1 MNCFNIL
8 IFKDETMRENNIKDV
23 VNRLQMT
30 FNSNAYRNHL
40 SNPKNNWLDITVDD
54 AIMSVFKIYKKFRRE
69 VMIYFIADTHFN
81 HANIIK
87 YCNRPFKNTY
97 EMNEYIIKKWNSVV
111 KEADTVYHLG
121 DVGFGSLQE
130 VKSLVERLNGRK
142 ILLRGNHDFKIGV
155 NTWKEIGF
163 LEVYKKKIILD
174 NLLLTHAP
182 TEEVEENQINIFGHI
197 HDKPLDERFNKK
209 NHICVSCDVVDY
221 IPVSISKN

>member
-1 MNCFNIL
+1 
-8 IFKDETMRENNIKDV
+8 
-23 VNRLQMT
+23 
-30 FNSNAYRNHL
+30 
-40 SNPKNNWLDITVDD
+40 
-54 AIMSVFKIYKKFRRE
+54 
-69 VMIYFIADTHFN
+69 
-81 HANIIK
+81 
-87 YCNRPFKNTY
+87 
-97 EMNEYIIKKWNSVV
+97 MNEYIIKKWNSVV

-221 IPVSISKN
+221 IPVSISKIEIVTKQV

>member
-1 MNCFNIL
+1 
-8 IFKDETMRENNIKDV
+8 
-23 VNRLQMT
+23 
-30 FNSNAYRNHL
+30 
-40 SNPKNNWLDITVDD
+40 
-54 AIMSVFKIYKKFRRE
+54 
-69 VMIYFIADTHFN
+69 MIYFIADTHFN

-87 YCNRPFKNTY
+87 YCNRPFKNTD
-97 EMNEYIIKKWNSVV
+97 EMNEYIIRRWNSVV

-209 NHICVSCDVVDY
+209 NHICVSCDVVDS
-221 IPVSISKN
+221 IPVSISKIESVTKQV